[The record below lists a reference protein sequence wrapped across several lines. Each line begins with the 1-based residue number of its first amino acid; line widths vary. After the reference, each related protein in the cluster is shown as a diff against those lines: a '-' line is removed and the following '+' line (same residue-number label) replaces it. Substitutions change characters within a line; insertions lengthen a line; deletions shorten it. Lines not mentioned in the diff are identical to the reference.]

1 MKLVTVSGVEE
12 IGGYVDS
19 LKEKHVSIDNL
30 FYDKHKMR
38 LSFTVKSAL
47 AERLFNVETML
58 DVSKVSVVGVG
69 LYGRTEILSRIFSEL
84 LAHRIEVCMVECSD
98 TRISIAVAGESTDM
112 TLNLLHDAFIE

>member
-38 LSFTVKSAL
+38 LSFTVKAAL
-47 AERLFNVETML
+47 AERLINVEMMM

-84 LAHRIEVCMVECSD
+84 LRERIEVCMVDCSD
-98 TRISIAVAGESTDM
+98 TRISIAVAQENTDM
-112 TLNLLHDAFIE
+112 ALNLLHDAFIG